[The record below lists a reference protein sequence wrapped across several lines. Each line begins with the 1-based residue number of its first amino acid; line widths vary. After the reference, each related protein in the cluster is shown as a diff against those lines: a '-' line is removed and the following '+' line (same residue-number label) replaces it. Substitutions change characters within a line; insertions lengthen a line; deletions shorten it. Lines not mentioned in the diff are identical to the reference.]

1 MANYNPYENMLHV
14 LDKAA
19 EVLGYQKEDYEFVRY
34 PERELTVSIPVTM
47 DDGKVQVFSG
57 YRVQH
62 NTARGAAKG
71 GIRYH
76 PASDEN
82 EATGRGL
89 THTLETW
96 CEKNNKK
103 MNELTMLVQGF
114 GNVGSV
120 GSLLMHRAG
129 VKIICVGDI
138 NGTWYKPEGLD
149 IEAMYV
155 YANSHG
161 RSLKGYTEEGA
172 SLIDDDKLFEQ
183 DVDVVFVAAMENQLN
198 ENTMRKV
205 KAKLVLEG
213 ADHGRSGRLL

>member
-1 MANYNPYENMLHV
+1 
-14 LDKAA
+14 
-19 EVLGYQKEDYEFVRY
+19 
-34 PERELTVSIPVTM
+34 
-47 DDGKVQVFSG
+47 
-57 YRVQH
+57 
-62 NTARGAAKG
+62 
-71 GIRYH
+71 
-76 PASDEN
+76 
-82 EATGRGL
+82 
-89 THTLETW
+89 
-96 CEKNNKK
+96 
-103 MNELTMLVQGF
+103 
-114 GNVGSV
+114 
-120 GSLLMHRAG
+120 MHRAG

-213 ADHGRSGRLL
+213 ANGPTTEEADAYFEKQGIEVLPDVMSYVGGVVGSYFEWVQNRTGYYWTEEEYN